1 MISIQLMG
9 GLGNQI
15 FQIAFLEYISKINN
29 QQLFISNLTSPITGH
44 GGIGYYNTIFKHW
57 NQFYKNVD
65 LPVLSEN
72 SKMNYQDWSNITN
85 RKLVG
90 YFQRHEY
97 IPVDFISKL
106 SFDDSVLSRYPD
118 ISTKYFIHIR
128 GGDYKG
134 NTFHQLD
141 LTNYYKKCLELC
153 KGNDF
158 VIFTNDVDYAKKVLP
173 DYPIIH
179 ENELDSLLLMTKCA
193 GCICVNSTFSWWG
206 AFMNRNRRIYF
217 PAKWWNDTSMDASGL
232 YFPGCILVDL

>member
-1 MISIQLMG
+1 MG

-29 QQLFISNLTSPITGH
+29 QQLFISNLTSPPTEH
-44 GGIGYYNTIFKHW
+44 GGTGYYNTIFKHW
-57 NQFYKNVD
+57 SQFYKNID
-65 LPVLSEN
+65 LPILNEN
-72 SKMNYQDWSNITN
+72 SKMNHQDWSNLSN
-85 RKLVG
+85 YKLVG

-97 IPVDFISKL
+97 IPHDFISKL

-118 ISTKYFIHIR
+118 ISKKYFIHIR

-158 VIFTNDVDYAKKVLP
+158 IIFTNDVDYSKKVLP
-173 DYPIIH
+173 DYPIIQ

-206 AFMNRNRRIYF
+206 AFMNRNRPIYF
-217 PAKWWNDTSMDASGL
+217 PTKWWNDPSMDPSGL
-232 YFPGCILVDL
+232 YFPGCILIDL